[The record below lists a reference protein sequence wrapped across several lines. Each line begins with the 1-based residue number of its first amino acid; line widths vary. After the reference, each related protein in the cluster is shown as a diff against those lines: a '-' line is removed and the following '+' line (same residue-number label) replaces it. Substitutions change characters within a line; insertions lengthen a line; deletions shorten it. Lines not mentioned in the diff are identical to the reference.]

1 MSASVPTTFEG
12 PVCNLNNR
20 QNVVQPTP
28 ATLPQ
33 IPVVTDLQSAINAG
47 NVMRQILQAL
57 LNQFP
62 GLANNVA
69 ALNPNNQTSG
79 GQTFAVG
86 GGDFKQT
93 NMTTKKVRVT
103 NPDDSSQY
111 VDVQQVTGV
120 TWKNSLGQS
129 LNYSKS

>member
-1 MSASVPTTFEG
+1 MSSVPTTFEG

-33 IPVVTDLQSAINAG
+33 IPVITDLASAINAG
-47 NVMRQILQAL
+47 NLMRQILQAL
-57 LNQFP
+57 LNQLP

-69 ALNPNNQTSG
+69 ALSPNNPGT
-79 GQTFAVG
+79 TAFAVG

-93 NMTTKKVRVT
+93 NLTTKNVKVT
-103 NPDDSSQY
+103 NPDDSSQF
-111 VDVQQVTGV
+111 VNVQQVTGV
-120 TWKNSLGQS
+120 TWTNGLGQKVT
-129 LNYSKS
+129 YSNP

>member
-1 MSASVPTTFEG
+1 MSNVPTTFDG

-20 QNVVQPTP
+20 QNVVQPTA

-33 IPVVTDLQSAINAG
+33 IPVVTDLQSAINAS

-69 ALNPNNQTSG
+69 ALNPNNTPPG
-79 GQTFAVG
+79 GGDAFAVG
-86 GGDFKQT
+86 GGDFKQQ
-93 NMTTKKVRVT
+93 NVTTKKVRVT
-103 NPDDSSQY
+103 NPQDSSQY
-111 VDVQQVTGV
+111 VDVEQVTGV
-120 TWKNSLGQS
+120 TWKNGLGQKIK
-129 LNYSKS
+129 YSNS